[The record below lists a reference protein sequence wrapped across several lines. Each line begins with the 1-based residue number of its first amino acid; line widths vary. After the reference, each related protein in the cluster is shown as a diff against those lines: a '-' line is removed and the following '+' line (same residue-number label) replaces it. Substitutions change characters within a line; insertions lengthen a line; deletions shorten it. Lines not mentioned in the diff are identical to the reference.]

1 MAKNDGV
8 HLTANMVTM
17 AWEISGEAHSALG
30 EIGLLVTTVMA
41 AVAFFLPVGLAARR
55 RRRQEK
61 VDAVD

>member
-1 MAKNDGV
+1 MTAMRL
-8 HLTANMVTM
+8 LTILNM
-17 AWEISGEAHSALG
+17 AWEESGYPHSSLG

-61 VDAVD
+61 VDDVD